1 MCVWERRVG
10 GVDDDRLFV
19 ESLQVCTGT
28 IRDRVLV
35 VREEC
40 WILRKRRETVG
51 EELTDQ
57 DQ

>member
-1 MCVWERRVG
+1 MG